1 MLLQIIQ
8 KKKKKNVLWQRIME
22 PINVR
27 YENKPIILNITVK
40 ALHKA

>member
-8 KKKKKNVLWQRIME
+8 KKKKNVLWQRIME

-27 YENKPIILNITVK
+27 YVKKPIILNITVK